1 LTLSVL
7 LTAATP
13 GTPEFIILAGLVAVL
28 AGVLQLAMGLA
39 RLGVLVNF
47 VSHSVIVGFTTA
59 AGVLIAVRQIR
70 ILLGLEFTSHS
81 LPETLH
87 GVATHLPETH
97 TRTFA
102 MGLATILLIVFLRR
116 LNPKLPAPLISMVV
130 AALGVR
136 LLGLDQQG
144 VAVIGELPRSLP
156 PLAKLPILD
165 LEMVAQMATGALA
178 VAAIGLVEATSIA
191 RSLSSQTGQ
200 RLDSNQEFVGQGL
213 ANIAC
218 GLLSGYPCSGSFTR
232 SAVNHDA
239 GARTPLASAV
249 SGLFVLIAMLVLAP
263 FTAYVPSAALA
274 GVLLVTAYGMI
285 DKKEIARIWRG
296 ARPDAV
302 IMLVTFLGTL
312 FLHLEFAVLMGI
324 LLSFAIYILKTSVPQ
339 VSPVLPD
346 ASFKHFYHQPQKPQ
360 CPQLGIL
367 EILGDLY
374 FGAVS
379 HIEEA
384 VHQHLNENPD
394 QRFLLLRMYS
404 AHQCD
409 FTGIHALESI
419 VRTCRERGGDVFIVR
434 AQEPVLDLMKSTGF
448 FDDIGADHFL
458 AEDTAI
464 STLFY
469 KIIDPAVCIYEC
481 PVRAFYE
488 CQNLPKQL
496 YQTEVPF
503 HTEIP
508 TEDIIYTSSAELW
521 QRLHDDVPP
530 LVIDVREPR
539 EFRQGHVPQAKMI
552 PLPQLLADGLEL
564 PRDRTIVLVCRGGR
578 RSTRA
583 AFTLREQG
591 HDNVVV
597 LQGGML
603 SWESAGLLDAIGE

>member
-1 LTLSVL
+1 LTETVY
-7 LTAATP
+7 
-13 GTPEFIILAGLVAVL
+13 
-28 AGVLQLAMGLA
+28 GV
-39 RLGVLVNF
+39 
-47 VSHSVIVGFTTA
+47 VI
-59 AGVLIAVRQIR
+59 
-70 ILLGLEFTSHS
+70 
-81 LPETLH
+81 
-87 GVATHLPETH
+87 HLPETH
-97 TRTFA
+97 ALTLA
-102 MGLATILLIVFLRR
+102 VALATILLILSLRR
-116 LNPKLPAPLISMVV
+116 LNPKIPGLLISIVV
-130 AALGVR
+130 SAACVR
-136 LLGLDQQG
+136 LLGWDQQG

-156 PLAKLPILD
+156 PLAKVPILD
-165 LEMVAQMATGALA
+165 LERIAQLATGSLA
-178 VAAIGLVEATSIA
+178 IAAIGLVQTTSVA

-200 RLDSNQEFVGQGL
+200 RLDNNQEFVGQGL

-249 SGLFVLIAMLVLAP
+249 SGLFVLVAMLVLAP

-312 FLHLEFAVLMGI
+312 FLHLEFAVLVGI

-339 VSPVLPD
+339 VSSVLPD
-346 ASFKHFYHQPQKPQ
+346 ASFKHFSHQPQKPQ

-367 EILGDLY
+367 DIQGDLY

-394 QRFLLLRMYS
+394 QHFLLLRMYS
-404 AHQCD
+404 THQCD
-409 FTGIHALESI
+409 FTGIHALETI
-419 VRTCRERGGDVFIVR
+419 VRACRERGGDVFIVR

-448 FDDIGADHFL
+448 FDDLGSDHFL
-458 AEDTAI
+458 DEDTAI

-469 KIIDPAVCIYEC
+469 KILDPAICIYEC
-481 PVRAFYE
+481 PVRAFFE

-496 YQTEVPF
+496 YRPEIIC

-508 TEDIIYTSSAELW
+508 GEDITSTTSEELW

-539 EFRQGHVPQAKMI
+539 EFRQGHVPQAQLI
-552 PLPQLLADGLEL
+552 PLPELLIDGLAL
-564 PRDRTIVLVCRGGR
+564 PHDRTVVLVCRGGR

-583 AFTLREQG
+583 AFMLRKRG
-591 HDNVVV
+591 HENVIV
-597 LQGGML
+597 LEGGML